1 MTVTTRIPVPS
12 TTHQTALNVSSMA
25 GKAAMCLNGTTSY
38 QSLVQAEVMMKRSL
52 DDARALMG
60 QIKTLKRQAMEAE
73 RKALE
78 DRNVLLR
85 QGEGV

>member
-1 MTVTTRIPVPS
+1 MTTRIAVPS
-12 TTHQTALNVSSMA
+12 ITHQTALNVSSMA

-38 QSLVQAEVMMKRSL
+38 QSLAQAEVMARRSL
-52 DDARALMG
+52 DDARTVMT

-78 DRNVLLR
+78 YRNVLLR

>member
-1 MTVTTRIPVPS
+1 MTTRIAVPS
-12 TTHQTALNVSSMA
+12 TTHQTALNVANMA
-25 GKAAMCLNGTTSY
+25 SKAAMCLNGTTSY
-38 QSLVQAEVMMKRSL
+38 QSLVQAEVMVKRSL
-52 DDARALMG
+52 DDARTVMT